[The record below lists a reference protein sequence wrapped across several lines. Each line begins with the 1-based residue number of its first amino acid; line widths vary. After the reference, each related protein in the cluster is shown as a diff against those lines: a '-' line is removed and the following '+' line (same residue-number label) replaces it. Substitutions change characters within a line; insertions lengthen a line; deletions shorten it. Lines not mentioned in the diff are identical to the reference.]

1 MEQTQV
7 RPRENVPLGA
17 MGAFVG
23 SLLGVACIVL
33 GCRTSYVSIVSG
45 VVMSMCT
52 LKGYEML
59 GGRLGKAGAVISALM
74 ILVMTYFANDLCAT
88 FEIMDAVDD
97 IGFFEAYQNIDAY
110 VEAKVVDGHWGQLL
124 FLYLLDLAGATP
136 MMFSHFKKRAPAEKR
151 PHAEGEGARS
161 KVQGTFYV
169 LQKDWM
175 SRLRLSMTLP
185 LLTVFAVD
193 VAVWLVASS
202 LQRETDTFPIVAGGF
217 FCTVILFCMAL
228 PTLQLCG
235 SVHIVYVR
243 VSNRLWRVNLQ
254 EFCSGVDWERGLST
268 QQEVIKEEIL
278 SEIQCLMNGEM
289 PGCSPGTLVELK
301 NLQVEKETRWSWKV
315 SYETA
320 AGRRKKLAIGK
331 GYPNFVP
338 ARGMEKPQGPVPGR
352 WSFSLI
358 ALVLTAVLMAP
369 GCITVLRPD
378 AERPEPT
385 SRPTLE
391 PEPTVEPVHIPA
403 RVPETITE
411 YEMSEIWFRMDS
423 TFQAGRRIFLDGET
437 GTLYWVYTQH
447 GVDTGDAWDTLTQ
460 TLKEYQ
466 NTADFDHD
474 EAVYMGDDRLA
485 QRNQSSRYN
494 IVSVYLTDGQ
504 VLHTAAVL
512 SEDGTLFTLEAE
524 HNTSKQSVDDVLAN
538 LMYTVE
544 SVRFTGPA
552 VTEENYQSKIHVS
565 EVRDC
570 EFMAA
575 AYIKTDIFGH
585 NAFVDV
591 YVPYSDQ
598 PIYTTDG
605 RAIRSE
611 AHGLRVYVTILPG
624 ESAKEVIDAQ
634 QQALAATG
642 RVYEDGVDDELYR
655 EDMDA
660 ACKLTVYEENG
671 QKRYAVL
678 YADPKWEGYYLFREF
693 TGLPE
698 LVDEDYPAALAEL
711 ERLSGL
717 TVPALEALGKPQS

>member
-1 MEQTQV
+1 M
-7 RPRENVPLGA
+7 
-17 MGAFVG
+17 
-23 SLLGVACIVL
+23 
-33 GCRTSYVSIVSG
+33 
-45 VVMSMCT
+45 
-52 LKGYEML
+52 
-59 GGRLGKAGAVISALM
+59 
-74 ILVMTYFANDLCAT
+74 
-88 FEIMDAVDD
+88 
-97 IGFFEAYQNIDAY
+97 
-110 VEAKVVDGHWGQLL
+110 
-124 FLYLLDLAGATP
+124 
-136 MMFSHFKKRAPAEKR
+136 
-151 PHAEGEGARS
+151 
-161 KVQGTFYV
+161 
-169 LQKDWM
+169 
-175 SRLRLSMTLP
+175 
-185 LLTVFAVD
+185 
-193 VAVWLVASS
+193 
-202 LQRETDTFPIVAGGF
+202 
-217 FCTVILFCMAL
+217 
-228 PTLQLCG
+228 
-235 SVHIVYVR
+235 
-243 VSNRLWRVNLQ
+243 
-254 EFCSGVDWERGLST
+254 
-268 QQEVIKEEIL
+268 
-278 SEIQCLMNGEM
+278 
-289 PGCSPGTLVELK
+289 
-301 NLQVEKETRWSWKV
+301 
-315 SYETA
+315 
-320 AGRRKKLAIGK
+320 
-331 GYPNFVP
+331 
-338 ARGMEKPQGPVPGR
+338 
-352 WSFSLI
+352 
-358 ALVLTAVLMAP
+358 
-369 GCITVLRPD
+369 
-378 AERPEPT
+378 
-385 SRPTLE
+385 
-391 PEPTVEPVHIPA
+391 EPVHIPA